1 METVGEWW
9 QRLWLTAGV
18 PTPTE
23 ALIAGVVAL
32 ALVLLAW
39 RPVRM
44 VATVAHEAGHALA
57 GALTGRT
64 LQGIRVHA
72 DTSGVTLSHGRA
84 RGPGMVI
91 TLAAGY
97 PAPGL
102 AGLAAAALIAHGRS
116 VLLAWLLALGAAVML
131 VRMRNLVGAVVVLL
145 VGLALGGLAWYTP
158 LRWLPWLLTT
168 VAWLLLLAGA
178 RTALEAA
185 GAHVRSRGS
194 DEAQLAGLTHLPRWV
209 WLGTWLLIAGGS
221 VWIAAHLLLGSAN
234 LS

>member
-9 QRLWLTAGV
+9 ERLWQPAGV

-23 ALIAGVVAL
+23 SLIAGVVAL
-32 ALVLLAW
+32 VLVLLVW

-44 VATVAHEAGHALA
+44 VATLAHEAGHAVM
-57 GALTGRT
+57 GALTGRS

-72 DTSGVTLSHGRA
+72 DTSGVTLSRGRA
-84 RGPGMVI
+84 RGPGMVL
-91 TLAAGY
+91 TLVAGY

-116 VLLAWLLALGAAVML
+116 VLLAWLLALGSAVML
-131 VRMRNLVGAVVVLL
+131 VRMRNLVGAVVVLV
-145 VGLALGGLAWYTP
+145 VGLGLGGMAWYTP

-178 RTALEAA
+178 RTVLEAV
-185 GAHVRSRGS
+185 GARVRNRGS
-194 DEAQLAGLTHLPRWV
+194 DEAQLASLTHLPRWV
-209 WLGTWLLIAGGS
+209 WLGTWLVLAGGS
-221 VWIAAHLLLGSAN
+221 VWIAASWLLGFAE
-234 LS
+234 LG